1 MGPFMLINVCV
12 EILNSDIEGIK
23 KRCPAL
29 SLCWDLVALLNLCPP
44 GLNLKKL
51 SPSGI
56 SLKAGKFRLFPCVV
70 RPDQPLFSCLFLVRL
85 P

>member
-29 SLCWDLVALLNLCPP
+29 SLCWDLVALL
-44 GLNLKKL
+44 
-51 SPSGI
+51 I
-56 SLKAGKFRLFPCVV
+56 YAR
-70 RPDQPLFSCLFLVRL
+70 RP
-85 P
+85 